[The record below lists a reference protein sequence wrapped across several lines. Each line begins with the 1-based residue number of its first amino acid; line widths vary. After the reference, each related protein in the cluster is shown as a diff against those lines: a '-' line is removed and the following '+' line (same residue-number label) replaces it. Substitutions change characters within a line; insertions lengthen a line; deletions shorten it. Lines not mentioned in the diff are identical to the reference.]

1 MLKLLLIRYK
11 NNQSVDKSIVKK
23 KTPHNI
29 SLSRFKLYTF
39 FLNGGKLKYISII
52 QST

>member
-11 NNQSVDKSIVKK
+11 NNQSVDKSVVKKK

-39 FLNGGKLKYISII
+39 F
-52 QST
+52 